1 MSPQKNPKVKKSLSV
16 NTCLLG
22 ALSGP
27 TRMPNLR
34 NYCYK
39 IQIFLSY
46 VERCSRSGMG
56 IIAFKHGNPTLIWII
71 VMRRIGTSPLMP
83 LFLDTTLKWPWGM
96 HNIDKKS
103 MIQKEKLLNESWE
116 AQLELEK
123 LTLQTT
129 TNWEGIV
136 MENQTKAILYDQ
148 FVEDMSIELANVM
161 KGLRCR
167 GGILIR

>member
-1 MSPQKNPKVKKSLSV
+1 
-16 NTCLLG
+16 
-22 ALSGP
+22 
-27 TRMPNLR
+27 
-34 NYCYK
+34 
-39 IQIFLSY
+39 
-46 VERCSRSGMG
+46 
-56 IIAFKHGNPTLIWII
+56 
-71 VMRRIGTSPLMP
+71 
-83 LFLDTTLKWPWGM
+83 
-96 HNIDKKS
+96 